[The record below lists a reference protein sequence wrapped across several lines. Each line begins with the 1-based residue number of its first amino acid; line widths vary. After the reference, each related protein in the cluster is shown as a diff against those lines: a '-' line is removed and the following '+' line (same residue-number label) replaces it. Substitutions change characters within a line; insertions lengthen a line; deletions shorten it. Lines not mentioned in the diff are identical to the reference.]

1 MHTYNA
7 SPAQTFWK
15 LRWPSSMPY
24 LFTSLKV
31 AVAISLVGAIVGELP
46 TGAVAG
52 LGARLL
58 AGSYYGQ
65 TVQIWAALFMAA
77 ALAAVLVMIVGL
89 AHTAVLKRMGAKP

>member
-1 MHTYNA
+1 
-7 SPAQTFWK
+7 
-15 LRWPSSMPY
+15 MPY

-31 AVAISLVGAIVGELP
+31 ASRSRSSAAIVGELP
-46 TGAVAG
+46 TRSRRAWRTP
-52 LGARLL
+52 ARRV
-58 AGSYYGQ
+58 YYGQ